1 MEKKKKGM
9 LIMDTKIKLSSLIV
23 ILVCFL
29 PIFSGCRFSTTKD
42 KLIVTPPELIP
53 EDEAE
58 IAPSFEL
65 PVIANEQEINN
76 RKIISLYELLKEPS
90 VKAVTLHFCLIDE
103 MSLGWT
109 YKELYEQNKSKGL
122 ISLMIIY
129 SSPED
134 IQKLVKKT
142 NITMPVLLD
151 SDKAVKELYKVGSN
165 PYIFLIDKSGKIRY
179 SRTGYIPEFA
189 EEFNQAIEKLLD
201 F

>member
-1 MEKKKKGM
+1 MEKKKKGR

-29 PIFSGCRFSTTKD
+29 LIFSGCRFSTTKD
-42 KLIVTPPELIP
+42 KLIVSSLELIP

-65 PVIANEQEINN
+65 PVIANEQEVNN
-76 RKIISLYELLKEPS
+76 NKIISLDELLKEPS
-90 VKAVTLHFCLIDE
+90 VKAVTLYFCMIDDI
-103 MSLGWT
+103 SLGWT
-109 YKELYEQNKSKGL
+109 YKELYEQNKPKGL

-129 SSPED
+129 SSPEV

-151 SDKAVKELYKVGSN
+151 SNKAVKELYKVGSS

-179 SRTGYIPEFA
+179 SKTGYIPEFA
-189 EEFNQAIEKLLD
+189 EEFNKAIEKLLE

>member
-1 MEKKKKGM
+1 
-9 LIMDTKIKLSSLIV
+9 MDTKIKLSSLIV

-29 PIFSGCRFSTTKD
+29 LIFSGCRFSATKD
-42 KLIVTPPELIP
+42 KLIVISPELIP

-65 PVIANEQEINN
+65 PVIANEQEVNN
-76 RKIISLYELLKEPS
+76 KKIISLDELLKEPS

-151 SDKAVKELYKVGSN
+151 SNRAVKELYKISSS

-179 SRTGYIPEFA
+179 SKAGYMPEDL
-189 EEFNQAIEKLLD
+189 EEFNQAIEKLLE

>member
-53 EDEAE
+53 EDKAE

-65 PVIANEQEINN
+65 LVIANEQEVNN
-76 RKIISLYELLKEPS
+76 RKVISLYELLKEPS

-134 IQKLVKKT
+134 IQKLLKKA

-151 SDKAVKELYKVGSN
+151 SNKAVKELYKVGSS

-179 SRTGYIPEFA
+179 SKTGYMPEDL